1 MTTTAPIIAVPQISS
16 IEPAVRLV
24 EKIRRVLGIPICRL
38 LGEPGVVEIML
49 NTDGTLWVERLV
61 TGMERIGTMQPSQAE
76 SVICSVAA
84 YHREVVTRENPVFE
98 GELPLQGERFE
109 ALIPPV
115 VSAPVF
121 TIRLKASKIFT
132 LAEYVEAGI
141 MTEQQKELIE
151 SAVVDRLNILV
162 VGGTGTG
169 KTTLTNAIIEAIE
182 RLTPENRLIIIED
195 TAEIQC
201 SAKNANLL
209 HATDSVDMLRLLKA
223 TMRLRPDRILVGE
236 VRGPEALALLKAWN
250 TGHPGGVATVHA
262 NGAKAGLIRLEQLIA
277 EASTSPMQRLIAE
290 AVDLI
295 VSISKTPDGR
305 RIDEIVSVEGFQNED
320 YILEYNGEEW

>member
-1 MTTTAPIIAVPQISS
+1 MTTVAPINFAPPIPTID
-16 IEPAVRLV
+16 PAARLV
-24 EKIRRVLGIPICRL
+24 EKIRRVLGAPICKL
-38 LGEPGVVEIML
+38 LEEPGVIEILL
-49 NTDGTLWVERLV
+49 NADGSLWLERL
-61 TGMERIGTMQPSQAE
+61 TKEMECIGTMQPSQAE

-84 YHREVVTRENPVFE
+84 YHREVVTRENPIFE
-98 GELPLQGERFE
+98 GELPINGERFE

-121 TIRLKASKIFT
+121 TIRLRASKVFT

-141 MTEQQKELIE
+141 MTEQQKLMIE
-151 SAVVDRLNILV
+151 SAVINRQNILV

-169 KTTLTNAIIEAIE
+169 KTTLTNAIIEAIV
-182 RLTPENRLIIIED
+182 RLAPEHRLIIIED

-209 HATDSVDMLRLLKA
+209 HATDAVDMLRLLKA

-250 TGHPGGVATVHA
+250 TGHPGGAATVHA
-262 NGAKAGLIRLEQLIA
+262 NGARAGLIRLEQLIA

-305 RIDEIVSVEGFQNED
+305 RIDEIVSVHGFENGD
-320 YILEYNGEEW
+320 YIIE

>member
-1 MTTTAPIIAVPQISS
+1 MQKTLDFGTQISS
-16 IEPAVRLV
+16 LEPAMRLV
-24 EKIRRVLGIPICRL
+24 EKIRRVLGNSICRHL
-38 LGEPGVVEIML
+38 EEPGIVEIML
-49 NTDGTLWVERLV
+49 NADGTLWIERLSA
-61 TGMERIGTMQPSQAE
+61 GMECIGTMLPSQAE

-84 YHREVVTRENPVFE
+84 YHKEIVTRDNPIFE
-98 GELPLQGERFE
+98 GELPLNGERFE

-132 LAEYVEAGI
+132 LAEYVRASI
-141 MTEQQKELIE
+141 MNEHQREMIE
-151 SAVVDRLNILV
+151 SAVLNRQNILV

-182 RLTPENRLIIIED
+182 RLAPDHRLIIIED

-201 SAKNANLL
+201 SAKNVNLL
-209 HATDSVDMLRLLKA
+209 HATDTVDMLRLLKA

-250 TGHPGGVATVHA
+250 TGHPGGAATVHA
-262 NGAKAGLIRLEQLIA
+262 NSARAGLIRLEQLIA
-277 EASTSPMQRLIAE
+277 ETSANPMQRLIAE
-290 AVDLI
+290 AVNVI
-295 VSISKTPDGR
+295 VSIIKTPEGR
-305 RIDEIVSVEGFQNED
+305 KIDEILTVRGFQDGD
-320 YILEYNGEEW
+320 YLLI

>member
-1 MTTTAPIIAVPQISS
+1 MTTSAPINFAAPVSS
-16 IEPAVRLV
+16 IEPTVRLV
-24 EKIRRVLGIPICRL
+24 EKIRRVLGPGICRHL
-38 LGEPGVVEIML
+38 EEPGVVEIML
-49 NTDGTLWVERLV
+49 NTDGTLWIERL
-61 TGMERIGTMQPSQAE
+61 TKDMEQFGTMQPSQAE
-76 SVICSVAA
+76 SIICSVAA
-84 YHREVVTRENPVFE
+84 YHKEVVTRENPIFE
-98 GELPLQGERFE
+98 GELPINGERFE

-121 TIRLKASKIFT
+121 TIRLKASKVFT
-132 LAEYVEAGI
+132 LDEYVEAGI
-141 MTEQQKELIE
+141 MTEHQKIMIE
-151 SAVVDRLNILV
+151 SAVISRQNILV

-169 KTTLTNAIIEAIE
+169 KTTLTNAIIEAIV
-182 RLTPENRLIIIED
+182 RLAPEHRLIIIED

-201 SAKNANLL
+201 AAKNANLL

-250 TGHPGGVATVHA
+250 TGHPGGAATVHA
-262 NGAKAGLIRLEQLIA
+262 NGARAGLIRLEQLIA
-277 EASTSPMQRLIAE
+277 EATTSPMQRLIAE

-305 RIDEIVSVEGFQNED
+305 RIDEIVSVSGFENGD
-320 YILEYNGEEW
+320 YILD

>member
-1 MTTTAPIIAVPQISS
+1 
-16 IEPAVRLV
+16 
-24 EKIRRVLGIPICRL
+24 
-38 LGEPGVVEIML
+38 ML
-49 NTDGTLWVERLV
+49 NADGTLWIERLSA
-61 TGMERIGTMQPSQAE
+61 GMECIGTMLPSQAE

-84 YHREVVTRENPVFE
+84 YHKEIVTRENPIFE
-98 GELPLQGERFE
+98 GELPLNGERFE

-132 LAEYVEAGI
+132 LAEYVSARI
-141 MTEQQKELIE
+141 MTEHQEQFIE
-151 SAVVDRLNILV
+151 SAVLNRQNILV

-169 KTTLTNAIIEAIE
+169 KTTFTNAIIESIE
-182 RLTPENRLIIIED
+182 RLTPDHRLIIIED

-209 HATDSVDMLRLLKA
+209 HATDTVDMLRLLKA

-262 NGAKAGLIRLEQLIA
+262 NGARAGLIRLEQLIA
-277 EASTSPMQRLIAE
+277 ETSTNPMQRLIAE
-290 AVDLI
+290 AVNVI
-295 VSISKTPDGR
+295 VSIIKTPEGR
-305 RIDEIVSVEGFQNED
+305 KIDEILTVRGFQNGNYEF
-320 YILEYNGEEW
+320 I

>member
-1 MTTTAPIIAVPQISS
+1 MSTNTTINFAPQITSA
-16 IEPAVRLV
+16 EPALRLV
-24 EKIRRVLGIPICRL
+24 EKIRRVLGNTICRFL
-38 LGEPGVVEIML
+38 EEPGVVEVML
-49 NTDGTLWVERLV
+49 NADGTLWLERL
-61 TGMERIGTMQPSQAE
+61 TAGMECIGTMQPSQAE

-84 YHREVVTRENPVFE
+84 FHKQIVTRENPIFE
-98 GELPLQGERFE
+98 GELPLNGERFE

-121 TIRLKASKIFT
+121 TIRLKASKVFT
-132 LAEYVEAGI
+132 LGEYVSAGI
-141 MTEQQKELIE
+141 MTAQQKEVIE
-151 SAVVDRLNILV
+151 SAVINRQNILV

-169 KTTLTNAIIEAIE
+169 KTTFTNAIIDAIE
-182 RLTPENRLIIIED
+182 RLTPEHRLIIIED

-201 SAKNANLL
+201 AARNANLL

-250 TGHPGGVATVHA
+250 TGHPGGASTVHA
-262 NGAKAGLIRLEQLIA
+262 NGARAGLIRLEQLIA
-277 EASTSPMQRLIAE
+277 EASTSPMQKLIAE

-295 VSISKTPDGR
+295 VSISKTPNGR
-305 RIDEIVSVEGFQNED
+305 RIDEILSVKGFQNGD
-320 YILEYNGEEW
+320 YILD

>member
-1 MTTTAPIIAVPQISS
+1 MTTNTNINFARQISS
-16 IEPAVRLV
+16 AEPALRLV
-24 EKIRRVLGIPICRL
+24 EKIRRVLGNSICRYL
-38 LGEPGVVEIML
+38 EEPGLVEIML
-49 NTDGTLWVERLV
+49 NADGALWIDRLV
-61 TGMERIGTMQPSQAE
+61 TGMECIGTMQPSQAE

-84 YHREVVTRENPVFE
+84 YHKEIVTREKPIFE
-98 GELPLQGERFE
+98 GELPLNGERFE

-121 TIRLKASKIFT
+121 TIRLKASKVFT

-141 MTEQQKELIE
+141 MTEHQKSVIE
-151 SAVVDRLNILV
+151 SAVLDRQNILV

-182 RLTPENRLIIIED
+182 RLTPEHRLIIIED

-209 HATDSVDMLRLLKA
+209 HSTDTVDMLRLLKA

-250 TGHPGGVATVHA
+250 TGHPGGAATVHA
-262 NGAKAGLIRLEQLIA
+262 NGARAGLIRLEQLIA
-277 EASTSPMQRLIAE
+277 ETSTNPMQKLIAE

-305 RIDEIVSVEGFQNED
+305 RIDEILSVIGFQDGD
-320 YILEYNGEEW
+320 YMLA